1 MSEINEEKNTELENS
16 ENATPAAEETSGKE
30 ASAPGKAEK
39 KSAKPEKKP
48 AEIRNGNPAERRH
61 KFNKRNFK
69 HGTMAVVFTVL
80 FLAAVVVL
88 NVIVN
93 IVSDR
98 FDTTADL
105 SDSGIYT
112 LDEETTGYLDKLT
125 MDVTVSVMNSETD
138 FEGGGT
144 YYKSV
149 NELLKK
155 MAMQN
160 EHFKVQYLQIDQN
173 PVFTSR
179 FNGETLS
186 TNYIV
191 VESAETGRHRI
202 LTPGSYFS
210 CNALRSQLSQY
221 GYPETYI
228 DQYVEQYVNSSYA
241 SRVIDGSNIEEA
253 AISAMLFVTNR
264 DPVRVAF
271 TTGFDELENSDLQK
285 LLSKNGY
292 DVESINV
299 MNVSEIDKDIDFIV
313 MMAPSKD
320 YDNDSLDKIAKFLD
334 NDGAFGKNL
343 VYFSSSEVMY
353 ERDDTLSENQ
363 TGSALTNLSS
373 FLAEWGIKIE
383 DSYVFQTNGSYVFTS
398 GGDYRQVM
406 NLQDTEYIGNA
417 NSNSLYTVEKYM
429 RPVTQIWGEDKS
441 KGGVEQKVLIKSFD
455 GAYEIPFNADEN
467 FDISTANSGE
477 FIDAICAYKIHST
490 TQEVSRVAVFGSVYF
505 QALTESNYNNQNILI
520 NMFNYIS
527 GKTDG
532 VTITSK
538 NFETVGFD
546 MNQGSANVLAIILCI
561 VIPILV
567 IVLGIVIWV
576 RRRHR

>member
-48 AEIRNGNPAERRH
+48 AEIRNGNPAARRH

-69 HGTMAVVFTVL
+69 HGTLAVVFTVL

-210 CNALRSQLSQY
+210 CNAFRSQLSQY

-241 SRVIDGSNIEEA
+241 SRVIDGSNIEQA
-253 AISAMLFVTNR
+253 AISAMLYVTNT

-271 TTGFDELENSDLQK
+271 TEGFGEGDAGTLSS

-292 DVESINV
+292 DVETINLQS
-299 MNVSEIDKDIDFIV
+299 VSEIDSDIDYIV
-313 MMAPSKD
+313 MYAPTMD
-320 YDNDSLDKIAKFLD
+320 YDNDNLDKLAKFLD

-343 VYFSSSEVMY
+343 VFFSSSQVYYTKTDE
-353 ERDDTLSENQ
+353 DST
-363 TGSALTNLSS
+363 ALVNLSA
-373 FLAEWGIKIE
+373 FLAEWGIQIG
-383 DSYVFQTNGSYVFTS
+383 DSIIMQTNSNYTYGNMPFAHVL
-398 GGDYRQVM
+398 DI
-406 NLQDTEYIGNA
+406 QDTDFAGNVYG
-417 NSNSLYTVEKYM
+417 NSLFTYDAYV
-429 RPVTQIWGEDKS
+429 RPVIQIWGEDKS
-441 KGGVEQKVLIKSFD
+441 KSSIEQKVLIKTYD
-455 GAYEIPFNADEN
+455 GAYLQPLSELSNSSFDVNSAESGVFN
-467 FDISTANSGE
+467 
-477 FIDAICAYKIHST
+477 DAICAYKIHST
-490 TQEVSRVAVFGSVYF
+490 SQEVSRVVAFGSEMFPTVSY
-505 QALTESNYNNQNILI
+505 SNSNNQNFLV
-520 NMFNYIS
+520 NTFNYIS

>member
-16 ENATPAAEETSGKE
+16 ENATPAAEETSGK
-30 ASAPGKAEK
+30 AEK
-39 KSAKPEKKP
+39 KSAKPEKKS
-48 AEIRNGNPAERRH
+48 AEIRNGNPAARRH

-69 HGTMAVVFTVL
+69 HGTLAVVFTVL

-210 CNALRSQLSQY
+210 CNAFRSQLSQY

-241 SRVIDGSNIEEA
+241 SRVIDGSNIEQA
-253 AISAMLFVTNR
+253 AISAMLYVTNT

-271 TTGFDELENSDLQK
+271 TEGFGEGDAGTLSS

-292 DVESINV
+292 DVETINLQS
-299 MNVSEIDKDIDFIV
+299 VSEIDSDIDYIV
-313 MMAPSKD
+313 MYAPTMD
-320 YDNDSLDKIAKFLD
+320 YDNDNLDKLAKFLD

-343 VYFSSSEVMY
+343 VFFSSSQVYYTKTDE
-353 ERDDTLSENQ
+353 DST
-363 TGSALTNLSS
+363 ALVNLSA
-373 FLAEWGIKIE
+373 FLAEWGIQIG
-383 DSYVFQTNGSYVFTS
+383 DSIIMQTNSNYTYGNMPFAHVL
-398 GGDYRQVM
+398 DI
-406 NLQDTEYIGNA
+406 QDTDFAGNVYG
-417 NSNSLYTVEKYM
+417 NSLFTYDAYV
-429 RPVTQIWGEDKS
+429 RPVIQIWGEDKS
-441 KGGVEQKVLIKSFD
+441 KSSIEQKVLIKTYD
-455 GAYEIPFNADEN
+455 GAYLQPLSELSNSSFDVNSAESGVFN
-467 FDISTANSGE
+467 
-477 FIDAICAYKIHST
+477 DAICAYKIHST
-490 TQEVSRVAVFGSVYF
+490 SQEVSRVVAFGSEMFPTVSY
-505 QALTESNYNNQNILI
+505 SNSNNQNFLV
-520 NMFNYIS
+520 NTFNYIS

-538 NFETVGFD
+538 TFETVGFD

>member
-1 MSEINEEKNTELENS
+1 MSDINEEKNEELESS
-16 ENATPAAEETSGKE
+16 ENATPAAEETSAKEE
-30 ASAPGKAEK
+30 ASTGTAEK
-39 KSAKPEKKP
+39 KTAKKP
-48 AEIRNGNPAERRH
+48 AKKPEEIRNGNPAARKH

-69 HGTMAVVFTVL
+69 HGTLSVVFTVL

-105 SDSGIYT
+105 SDTGIYT

-160 EHFKVQYLQIDQN
+160 DHFKVQYLQIDQN
-173 PVFTSR
+173 PDFTSR
-179 FNGETLS
+179 FSGETLS
-186 TNYIV
+186 ANYIV

-210 CNALRSQLSQY
+210 CNAFRSQLSQY
-221 GYPETYI
+221 GYPDTYI

-241 SRVIDGSNIEEA
+241 SRVIDGSNIEQA
-253 AISAMLFVTNR
+253 AISAMLYVTNT

-271 TTGFDELENSDLQK
+271 TEGFGESDSSTLSN

-292 DVESINV
+292 DVETINLQSIA
-299 MNVSEIDKDIDFIV
+299 EIDSDIDYIV
-313 MMAPSKD
+313 MFAPSMD
-320 YDNDSLDKIAKFLD
+320 YDNENLDKLAKFLD

-343 VYFSSSEVMY
+343 VYFSNGQAYYTKTSE
-353 ERDDTLSENQ
+353 DS
-363 TGSALTNLSS
+363 SALVNLSA
-373 FLAEWGIKIE
+373 FLAEWGIQIG
-383 DSYVFQTNGSYVFTS
+383 DSYIMQTNP
-398 GGDYRQVM
+398 DYTYGNMAIAQV
-406 NLQDTEYIGNA
+406 LDVQDTDYAGDVYG
-417 NSNSLYTVEKYM
+417 NSLFTYDGYV
-429 RPVTQIWGEDKS
+429 RPVIQLWGEDKS
-441 KGGVEQKVLIKSFD
+441 KSSVEQKVLIKTYD
-455 GAYEIPFNADEN
+455 GAYLRPMSTLSDSEFDVNSAESGVFN
-467 FDISTANSGE
+467 
-477 FIDAICAYKIHST
+477 DAICAYKIHST
-490 TQEVSRVAVFGSVYF
+490 SQEVSRVVAFGSELFPDVSY
-505 QALTESNYNNQNILI
+505 SNSNNQNFLV

-538 NFETVGFD
+538 TFETVGFD
-546 MNQGSANVLAIILCI
+546 MNQGNANVLAIILCI
-561 VIPILV
+561 VIPIVV

>member
-48 AEIRNGNPAERRH
+48 AEIRNGNPAARRH

-69 HGTMAVVFTVL
+69 HGTLAVVFTVL

-210 CNALRSQLSQY
+210 CNALRSRLSQY
-221 GYPETYI
+221 DYPETYI

-241 SRVIDGSNIEEA
+241 SWVIDGSNIEEA

-538 NFETVGFD
+538 TFETVGFD

>member
-48 AEIRNGNPAERRH
+48 AEIRNGNPAARRH

-69 HGTMAVVFTVL
+69 HGTLAVVFTVL

-210 CNALRSQLSQY
+210 CNAFRSQLSQY

-241 SRVIDGSNIEEA
+241 PRVIDGSNIEQA
-253 AISAMLFVTNR
+253 AISAMLYVTNT

-271 TTGFDELENSDLQK
+271 TEGFGEGDAGTLSS

-292 DVESINV
+292 DVETINLQS
-299 MNVSEIDKDIDFIV
+299 VSEIDSDIDYIV
-313 MMAPSKD
+313 MYAPTMD
-320 YDNDSLDKIAKFLD
+320 YDNDNLDKLAKFLD

-343 VYFSSSEVMY
+343 VFFSSSQVYYAKTDE
-353 ERDDTLSENQ
+353 DST
-363 TGSALTNLSS
+363 ALVNLSA
-373 FLAEWGIKIE
+373 FLAEWGIQIG
-383 DSYVFQTNGSYVFTS
+383 DSIIMQTNANYTYGNMPFAHVL
-398 GGDYRQVM
+398 DI
-406 NLQDTEYIGNA
+406 QDTDFAGNVYG
-417 NSNSLYTVEKYM
+417 NSLFTYDAYV
-429 RPVTQIWGEDKS
+429 RPVIQIWGEDKS
-441 KGGVEQKVLIKSFD
+441 KSSIEQKVLIKTYD
-455 GAYEIPFNADEN
+455 GAYLQPLSELSNSSFDVNSAESGVFN
-467 FDISTANSGE
+467 
-477 FIDAICAYKIHST
+477 DAICAYKIHST
-490 TQEVSRVAVFGSVYF
+490 SQEVSRVVAFGSEMFPTVSY
-505 QALTESNYNNQNILI
+505 SNSNNQNFLV
-520 NMFNYIS
+520 NTFNYIS

>member
-1 MSEINEEKNTELENS
+1 M
-16 ENATPAAEETSGKE
+16 
-30 ASAPGKAEK
+30 
-39 KSAKPEKKP
+39 
-48 AEIRNGNPAERRH
+48 
-61 KFNKRNFK
+61 
-69 HGTMAVVFTVL
+69 
-80 FLAAVVVL
+80 
-88 NVIVN
+88 
-93 IVSDR
+93 
-98 FDTTADL
+98 
-105 SDSGIYT
+105 
-112 LDEETTGYLDKLT
+112 
-125 MDVTVSVMNSETD
+125 
-138 FEGGGT
+138 
-144 YYKSV
+144 
-149 NELLKK
+149 
-155 MAMQN
+155 
-160 EHFKVQYLQIDQN
+160 
-173 PVFTSR
+173 
-179 FNGETLS
+179 
-186 TNYIV
+186 
-191 VESAETGRHRI
+191 
-202 LTPGSYFS
+202 
-210 CNALRSQLSQY
+210 
-221 GYPETYI
+221 
-228 DQYVEQYVNSSYA
+228 
-241 SRVIDGSNIEEA
+241 
-253 AISAMLFVTNR
+253 
-264 DPVRVAF
+264 
-271 TTGFDELENSDLQK
+271 ENSDLQK

>member
-16 ENATPAAEETSGKE
+16 ENATPAAKETSGKE

-48 AEIRNGNPAERRH
+48 AEIRNGNPAARRH

-363 TGSALTNLSS
+363 PGAALTNLSS

>member
-48 AEIRNGNPAERRH
+48 AEIRNGNPAARRH

-69 HGTMAVVFTVL
+69 HGTLAVVFTVL

-210 CNALRSQLSQY
+210 CNAFRSQLSQY

-334 NDGAFGKNL
+334 NDGMFGKNL

-363 TGSALTNLSS
+363 TGAALTNLSS

>member
-48 AEIRNGNPAERRH
+48 AEIRNGNPAARRH

-69 HGTMAVVFTVL
+69 HGTLAVVFTVL

-210 CNALRSQLSQY
+210 CNAFRSQLSQY

-241 SRVIDGSNIEEA
+241 SRVIDGSNIEQA
-253 AISAMLFVTNR
+253 AISAMLYVTNT

-271 TTGFDELENSDLQK
+271 TEGFGEGDAGTLSS

-292 DVESINV
+292 DVETINLQS
-299 MNVSEIDKDIDFIV
+299 VSEIDSDIDYIV
-313 MMAPSKD
+313 MYAPTMD
-320 YDNDSLDKIAKFLD
+320 YDNDNLDKLAKFLD

-343 VYFSSSEVMY
+343 VFFSSSQVYYTKTDE
-353 ERDDTLSENQ
+353 DST
-363 TGSALTNLSS
+363 ALVNLSA
-373 FLAEWGIKIE
+373 FLAEWGIQIG
-383 DSYVFQTNGSYVFTS
+383 DSIIMQTNANYTYGNMPFAHVL
-398 GGDYRQVM
+398 DI
-406 NLQDTEYIGNA
+406 QDTDFAGNVYG
-417 NSNSLYTVEKYM
+417 NSLFTYDAYV
-429 RPVTQIWGEDKS
+429 RPVIQIWGEDKS
-441 KGGVEQKVLIKSFD
+441 KSSIEQKVLIKTYD
-455 GAYEIPFNADEN
+455 GAYLQPLSELSNSSFDVNSAESGVFN
-467 FDISTANSGE
+467 
-477 FIDAICAYKIHST
+477 DAICAYKIHST
-490 TQEVSRVAVFGSVYF
+490 SQEVSRVVAFGSEMFPTVSY
-505 QALTESNYNNQNILI
+505 SNSNNQNFLV
-520 NMFNYIS
+520 NTFNYIS

-538 NFETVGFD
+538 TFETVGFD

>member
-16 ENATPAAEETSGKE
+16 ENATPAAEETSGK
-30 ASAPGKAEK
+30 AEK

-48 AEIRNGNPAERRH
+48 AEIRNGNPAARRH

-69 HGTMAVVFTVL
+69 HGTLAVVFTVL

-210 CNALRSQLSQY
+210 CNAFRSQLSQY

-241 SRVIDGSNIEEA
+241 SRVIDGSNIEQA
-253 AISAMLFVTNR
+253 AISAMLYVTNT

-271 TTGFDELENSDLQK
+271 TEGFGEGDAGTLSS

-292 DVESINV
+292 DVETINLQS
-299 MNVSEIDKDIDFIV
+299 VSEIDSDIDYIV
-313 MMAPSKD
+313 MYAPTMD
-320 YDNDSLDKIAKFLD
+320 YDNDNLDKLAKFLD

-343 VYFSSSEVMY
+343 VFFSSSQVYYTKTDE
-353 ERDDTLSENQ
+353 DST
-363 TGSALTNLSS
+363 ALVNLSA
-373 FLAEWGIKIE
+373 FLAEWGIQIG
-383 DSYVFQTNGSYVFTS
+383 DSIIMQTNSNYTYGNMPFAHVL
-398 GGDYRQVM
+398 DI
-406 NLQDTEYIGNA
+406 QDTDFAGNVYG
-417 NSNSLYTVEKYM
+417 NSLFTYDAYV
-429 RPVTQIWGEDKS
+429 RPVIQIWGEDKS
-441 KGGVEQKVLIKSFD
+441 KSSIEQKVLIKTYD
-455 GAYEIPFNADEN
+455 GAYLQPLSELSNSSFDVNSAESGVFN
-467 FDISTANSGE
+467 
-477 FIDAICAYKIHST
+477 DAICAYKIHST
-490 TQEVSRVAVFGSVYF
+490 SQEVSRVVAFGSEMFPTVSY
-505 QALTESNYNNQNILI
+505 SNSNNQNFLV
-520 NMFNYIS
+520 NTFNYIS

>member
-48 AEIRNGNPAERRH
+48 AEIRNGNPAARRH

-69 HGTMAVVFTVL
+69 HGTLAVVFTVL

-173 PVFTSR
+173 PDFTSR

-210 CNALRSQLSQY
+210 CNAFRSQLSQY

-241 SRVIDGSNIEEA
+241 SRVIDGSNIEQA
-253 AISAMLFVTNR
+253 AISAMLYVTNT

-271 TTGFDELENSDLQK
+271 TEGFGEGDAGTLSS

-292 DVESINV
+292 DVETINLQS
-299 MNVSEIDKDIDFIV
+299 VSEIDSDIDYIV
-313 MMAPSKD
+313 MYAPTMD
-320 YDNDSLDKIAKFLD
+320 YDNDNLDKLAKFLD

-343 VYFSSSEVMY
+343 VFFSSSQVYYAKTDE
-353 ERDDTLSENQ
+353 DST
-363 TGSALTNLSS
+363 ALVNLSA
-373 FLAEWGIKIE
+373 FLAEWGIQIG
-383 DSYVFQTNGSYVFTS
+383 DSIIMQTNATTPTATCLSHMSWIFRTRISPAMFTATPCS
-398 GGDYRQVM
+398 PMTHMSALLSRY
-406 NLQDTEYIGNA
+406 
-417 NSNSLYTVEKYM
+417 
-429 RPVTQIWGEDKS
+429 
-441 KGGVEQKVLIKSFD
+441 GVRINPRAAL
-455 GAYEIPFNADEN
+455 
-467 FDISTANSGE
+467 
-477 FIDAICAYKIHST
+477 
-490 TQEVSRVAVFGSVYF
+490 SRR
-505 QALTESNYNNQNILI
+505 
-520 NMFNYIS
+520 
-527 GKTDG
+527 
-532 VTITSK
+532 
-538 NFETVGFD
+538 
-546 MNQGSANVLAIILCI
+546 C
-561 VIPILV
+561 
-567 IVLGIVIWV
+567 
-576 RRRHR
+576 

>member
-16 ENATPAAEETSGKE
+16 ENATPAAEETSGK
-30 ASAPGKAEK
+30 AEK

-48 AEIRNGNPAERRH
+48 AEIRNGNPAARRH

-69 HGTMAVVFTVL
+69 HGTLAVVFTVL

-125 MDVTVSVMNSETD
+125 MDVTVSIMNSETD

-505 QALTESNYNNQNILI
+505 QVLTESNYNNQNILI

>member
-16 ENATPAAEETSGKE
+16 ENATHAAEETSGKE

-39 KSAKPEKKP
+39 KSAMQEKKP
-48 AEIRNGNPAERRH
+48 AEIRNGNPAARRH

-173 PVFTSR
+173 PGFTSR

-210 CNALRSQLSQY
+210 CNALRSRLSQY
-221 GYPETYI
+221 DYPETYI

-241 SRVIDGSNIEEA
+241 SWVIDGSNIEEA

-334 NDGAFGKNL
+334 NDGMFGKNL

-363 TGSALTNLSS
+363 TGAALTNLSS

-398 GGDYRQVM
+398 GGDYKQVM

-417 NSNSLYTVEKYM
+417 NSNSLYTVEKHM

-538 NFETVGFD
+538 TFETVGFD

>member
-39 KSAKPEKKP
+39 KSAKLEKKP
-48 AEIRNGNPAERRH
+48 AEIRNGNPAARRH

-69 HGTMAVVFTVL
+69 HGTLAVVFTVL

-210 CNALRSQLSQY
+210 CNALRSRLSQY
-221 GYPETYI
+221 DYPETYI

-241 SRVIDGSNIEEA
+241 SWVIDGSNIEEA

-363 TGSALTNLSS
+363 PGAALTNLSS

-538 NFETVGFD
+538 TFETVGFD

>member
-48 AEIRNGNPAERRH
+48 AEIRNGNPAARGH

-69 HGTMAVVFTVL
+69 HGTLAVVFTVL

-210 CNALRSQLSQY
+210 CNAFRSQLSQY

-241 SRVIDGSNIEEA
+241 SRVIDGSNIEQA

-363 TGSALTNLSS
+363 PGAALTNLSS

>member
-48 AEIRNGNPAERRH
+48 AEIRNGNPAARRH

-69 HGTMAVVFTVL
+69 HGTLAVVFTVL

-210 CNALRSQLSQY
+210 CNALRSRLSQY
-221 GYPETYI
+221 DYPETYI

-241 SRVIDGSNIEEA
+241 SWVIDGSNIEEA

-363 TGSALTNLSS
+363 PGAALTNLSS

>member
-16 ENATPAAEETSGKE
+16 ENATPAAKETSGKE

-48 AEIRNGNPAERRH
+48 AEIRNGNPAARRH

-173 PVFTSR
+173 PGFTSR

-210 CNALRSQLSQY
+210 CNALRSRLSQ
-221 GYPETYI
+221 YPETYI

-241 SRVIDGSNIEEA
+241 SWVIDGSNIEEA

-334 NDGAFGKNL
+334 NDGMFGKNL

-363 TGSALTNLSS
+363 TGAALTNLSS

>member
-16 ENATPAAEETSGKE
+16 ENATPAAEETSGK
-30 ASAPGKAEK
+30 AEK

-48 AEIRNGNPAERRH
+48 AEIRNGNPAARRH

-173 PVFTSR
+173 PDFTSR

-210 CNALRSQLSQY
+210 CNAFRSQLSQY

-561 VIPILV
+561 VIPIVV
-567 IVLGIVIWV
+567 IALGIVIWV

>member
-16 ENATPAAEETSGKE
+16 ENATHAAVETSGKE

-48 AEIRNGNPAERRH
+48 AEIRNGNPAARRH

-69 HGTMAVVFTVL
+69 HGTMAAVFTVL

-173 PVFTSR
+173 PGFTSR

-210 CNALRSQLSQY
+210 CNAFRSQLSQY

-241 SRVIDGSNIEEA
+241 SRVIDGSNIEQA
-253 AISAMLFVTNR
+253 AISAMLYVTNT

-271 TTGFDELENSDLQK
+271 TEGFGEGDAGTLSS

-292 DVESINV
+292 DVETINLQS
-299 MNVSEIDKDIDFIV
+299 VSEIDSDIDYIV
-313 MMAPSKD
+313 MYAPTMD
-320 YDNDSLDKIAKFLD
+320 YDNDNLDKLAKFLD

-343 VYFSSSEVMY
+343 VFFSSSQVYYAKTDE
-353 ERDDTLSENQ
+353 DST
-363 TGSALTNLSS
+363 ALVNLSA
-373 FLAEWGIKIE
+373 FLAEWGIQIG
-383 DSYVFQTNGSYVFTS
+383 DSIIMQTNANYTYGNMPFAHVL
-398 GGDYRQVM
+398 DI
-406 NLQDTEYIGNA
+406 QDTDFAGNVYG
-417 NSNSLYTVEKYM
+417 NSLFTYDAYV
-429 RPVTQIWGEDKS
+429 RPVIQIWGEDKS
-441 KGGVEQKVLIKSFD
+441 KSSIEQKVLIKTYD
-455 GAYEIPFNADEN
+455 GAYLQPLSELSNSSFDVNSAESGVFN
-467 FDISTANSGE
+467 
-477 FIDAICAYKIHST
+477 DAICAYKIHST
-490 TQEVSRVAVFGSVYF
+490 SQEVSRVVAFGSEMFPTVSY
-505 QALTESNYNNQNILI
+505 SNSNNQNFLV
-520 NMFNYIS
+520 NTFNYIS

-538 NFETVGFD
+538 TFETVGFD

>member
-30 ASAPGKAEK
+30 SSAPGKAEK

-48 AEIRNGNPAERRH
+48 AEIRNGNPAARRH

-160 EHFKVQYLQIDQN
+160 EHFKVQYLQIDKN
-173 PVFTSR
+173 PDFTSR

-210 CNALRSQLSQY
+210 CNAFRSQLSQY

-241 SRVIDGSNIEEA
+241 SRVIDGSNIEQA
-253 AISAMLFVTNR
+253 AISAMLYVTNT

-271 TTGFDELENSDLQK
+271 TEGFGEGDAGTLSS

-292 DVESINV
+292 DVETINLQS
-299 MNVSEIDKDIDFIV
+299 VSEIDSDIDYIV
-313 MMAPSKD
+313 MYAPTMD
-320 YDNDSLDKIAKFLD
+320 YDNDNLDKLAKFLD

-343 VYFSSSEVMY
+343 VFFSSSQVYYAKTDE
-353 ERDDTLSENQ
+353 DST
-363 TGSALTNLSS
+363 ALVNLSA
-373 FLAEWGIKIE
+373 FLEEWGIQIG
-383 DSYVFQTNGSYVFTS
+383 DSIIMQTNANYTYGNMPFAHVL
-398 GGDYRQVM
+398 DI
-406 NLQDTEYIGNA
+406 QDTDFAGNVYG
-417 NSNSLYTVEKYM
+417 NSLFTYDAYV
-429 RPVTQIWGEDKS
+429 RPVIQIWGEDKS
-441 KGGVEQKVLIKSFD
+441 KSSIEQKVLIKTYD
-455 GAYEIPFNADEN
+455 GAYLQPLSELSNSSFDVNSAESGVFN
-467 FDISTANSGE
+467 
-477 FIDAICAYKIHST
+477 DAICAYKIHST
-490 TQEVSRVAVFGSVYF
+490 SQEVSRVVAFGSEMFPTVSY
-505 QALTESNYNNQNILI
+505 SNSNNQNFLV
-520 NMFNYIS
+520 NTFNYIS

-538 NFETVGFD
+538 TFETVGFD

>member
-48 AEIRNGNPAERRH
+48 AEIRNGNPAARGH

-69 HGTMAVVFTVL
+69 HGTLAVVFTVL

-353 ERDDTLSENQ
+353 ERDDTISENQ
-363 TGSALTNLSS
+363 PGAALTNLSS

>member
-48 AEIRNGNPAERRH
+48 AEIRNGNPAARRH

-210 CNALRSQLSQY
+210 CNAFRSQLSQY

-241 SRVIDGSNIEEA
+241 SRVIDGSNIEQA

-363 TGSALTNLSS
+363 PGAALTNLSS

>member
-48 AEIRNGNPAERRH
+48 AEIRNGNPAARRH

-69 HGTMAVVFTVL
+69 HGTLAVVFTVL

-210 CNALRSQLSQY
+210 CNAFRSQLSQY
-221 GYPETYI
+221 DYPETYI

-241 SRVIDGSNIEEA
+241 SWVIDGSNIEEA

-363 TGSALTNLSS
+363 PGAALTNLSS